1 LGSHLVLEVYKLHHR
16 QSRGNKGW
24 VQIMMGM
31 INRVNGDM
39 GNEDGQLKHRPMA
52 GDEHKIGGH

>member
-1 LGSHLVLEVYKLHHR
+1 MAFCCTLNLNLRCSLGSHLVLEVYKLHHR

-39 GNEDGQLKHRPMA
+39 GMRMA
-52 GDEHKIGGH
+52 N